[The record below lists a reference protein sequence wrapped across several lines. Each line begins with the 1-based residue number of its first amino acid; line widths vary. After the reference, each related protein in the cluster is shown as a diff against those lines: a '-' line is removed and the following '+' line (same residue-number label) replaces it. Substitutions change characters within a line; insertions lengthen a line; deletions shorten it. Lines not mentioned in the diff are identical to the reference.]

1 MHTFLTKQHPFQE
14 QPYLKSNDCLQR
26 PIETEAMRQ
35 LPQTNPDQST
45 AYSQENQGN
54 HFAYDFSQVPVQAS
68 THLTLQPKLMV
79 NTEGDI
85 YEKQADRIA
94 NQVMSAGEPDM
105 QQQKL
110 SSGSFTST
118 VAAPSIVQDV
128 VKSPGQSLDTNTRQF
143 MESRF
148 GQDFSQVRL
157 HTDARAAESAR
168 AVNALAYT
176 VGKDV
181 VFSAGRYSQETSGQH
196 LLAHELTHV
205 VQQQFSGAHSVQR
218 QTPDATTSTEDNK
231 KASSESAA
239 SSPAFDKP
247 WQAAF
252 EALTICNPK
261 SILSMNLPGQI
272 WGIEYGGLIYKMGD
286 KYYYTQPI
294 KGSEEKAMVEVWDA
308 LSLVP
313 EAAKHSIVGDYHTH
327 GGPRL
332 PGSGEN
338 FSGFRERPI
347 READKESGDIAG
359 ITKDSKTRKEV
370 LDPQKYTAFL
380 ATPTGRFT
388 IFIPAQDII
397 FSFSPNSRLL
407 PPDSKVAAAGYA
419 H

>member
-1 MHTFLTKQHPFQE
+1 MHTFLTKQHPLQE
-14 QPYLKSNDCLQR
+14 QGYWKGNDCLQR
-26 PIETEAMRQ
+26 PVETEAMRQ

-45 AYSQENQGN
+45 AYSQENQVN
-54 HFAYDFSQVPVQAS
+54 HFAHDFSRVPVHS
-68 THLTLQPKLMV
+68 YTHLTLQPKLMV
-79 NTEGDI
+79 NTQGDI
-85 YEKQADRIA
+85 YEKQADHMA
-94 NQVMSAGEPDM
+94 NQVIGAGGPDK
-105 QQQKL
+105 QKL
-110 SSGSFTST
+110 SAGSFTGT
-118 VAAPSIVQDV
+118 VAAPPIVQDV
-128 VKSPGQSLDTNTRQF
+128 VTSPGQSLDVNTRQF

-157 HTDARAAESAR
+157 HTDTRAAESAK

-176 VGKDV
+176 VGKDI
-181 VFSAGRYSQETSGQH
+181 VFSAGQYSQESSGQH

-205 VQQQFSGAHSVQR
+205 VQQQGSEALSVQR
-218 QTPDATTSTEDNK
+218 QTPGTTATTGDTK
-231 KASSESAA
+231 KEQESAASA
-239 SSPAFDKP
+239 SSPAFDMP

-272 WGIEYGGLIYKMGD
+272 WGIEYGGLIYKIGD
-286 KYYYTQPI
+286 KYYYTEPI
-294 KGSEEKAMVEVWDA
+294 QGSEEKAVVEVWEA

-332 PGSGEN
+332 PGTGED

-347 READKESGDIAG
+347 READKEKGDIAG

-380 ATPTGRFT
+380 ATPSGRFT
-388 IFIPAQDII
+388 IFIPAQNLI